1 MVKCR
6 HSKMRKE
13 EQMKYLI
20 PKISA
25 MKIGSLS
32 MFLKLKT
39 IMVSFGESNTLIHS
53 VWRMKW
59 IMPIQHSKQLT
70 STMMEQY
77 QLENY
82 HT

>member
-53 VWRMKW
+53 V
-59 IMPIQHSKQLT
+59 
-70 STMMEQY
+70 
-77 QLENY
+77 
-82 HT
+82 